1 MAITMR
7 KGLRADFN
15 PSRMLPGEW
24 GVSID
29 PETQNQIVWMCFGG
43 GVVKRMGTYED
54 LVEHF
59 EIDIEKIKS
68 VGLVDTYEMTYNKEE
83 KFQFDVT
90 NGKDFHVYGV
100 YNSYEHMMSNA
111 KYIPDYEFALTLPTS
126 TDDAKLY
133 IKKGAELKY
142 VSDLAGLSMITDISN
157 SEVDFIVDEVWK

>member
-7 KGLRADFN
+7 TGFRAEFN

-59 EIDIEKIKS
+59 QVDVEKIKS
-68 VGLVDTYEMTYNKEE
+68 VGLVDTYELTYNNEE

-90 NGKDFHVYGV
+90 NGKDFFIYKT
-100 YNSYEHMMSNA
+100 YTTYERMVADLANVP
-111 KYIPDYEFALTLPTS
+111 KGEFVLTLPTS
-126 TDDAKLY
+126 TSEAKLY
-133 IKKGAELKY
+133 VKDGDFKY
-142 VSDLAGLSMITDISN
+142 IADLAGFSMITDISN
-157 SEVDFIVDEVWK
+157 REVDFIVDEVWK